1 MEQILRTHGQRVE
14 AFLRRSCPDFV
25 PGWTLGT
32 TSFRSIE
39 ELGRKLP
46 PRSSN
51 ELVHI
56 DAGAYGATN
65 GARIFR
71 FFVNIHPT
79 RDRVWGTKG
88 SFSAVMRR
96 HPRALGRGEGRQ
108 AARGAST
115 KGPLDKLYSGLIG
128 AVGKLYPLVRVIDS
142 SPYDRSMRRIHNFMK
157 ENPSFRDNPE
167 GYQEI
172 HFPPMSAWMV
182 FTDGI
187 SHSVLTGQHALVTTG
202 LSRSR
207 TAESRSSRRTRCSR
221 ARRLESAAV
230 ANLHFTQNL
239 ARHTECPSAALPAD
253 TVAELLERYFERW
266 PGVRGY
272 VLDDQGEVRHHVK
285 VLVDGRN
292 LHDRRKLTDRINRR
306 QRSLCFSGS
315 FGRLTM
321 AQPAARRHAQRSVHR
336 SAAAAATGAS
346 SAPSCS
352 ATR

>member
-1 MEQILRTHGQRVE
+1 MNRYQLKSFVGASPGEIEDAMERGEVVFFDRSPVELPAEADLQFMREGLPRELQVKNISYHPESDSIPRFQAAAEVKRRMEQILRAHGQRVE

-39 ELGRKLP
+39 EQGRKLP

-79 RDRVWGTKG
+79 RHRVWGTKG
-88 SFSAVMRR
+88 SFGAVMRR
-96 HPRALGRGEGRQ
+96 HPELFD
-108 AARGAST
+108 AAKGGKPRVDVD
-115 KGPLDKLYSGLIG
+115 KGPLDKLYSGVIG
-128 AVGKLYPLVRVIDS
+128 AVGKLYPLARVIDS

-157 ENPSFRDNPE
+157 ENPSFRDNPD

-202 LSRSR
+202 LIPLANCRIPELSPYQVL
-207 TAESRSSRRTRCSR
+207 AH
-221 ARRLESAAV
+221 SAA
-230 ANLHFTQNL
+230 
-239 ARHTECPSAALPAD
+239 
-253 TVAELLERYFERW
+253 
-266 PGVRGY
+266 
-272 VLDDQGEVRHHVK
+272 
-285 VLVDGRN
+285 
-292 LHDRRKLTDRINRR
+292 
-306 QRSLCFSGS
+306 
-315 FGRLTM
+315 
-321 AQPAARRHAQRSVHR
+321 
-336 SAAAAATGAS
+336 
-346 SAPSCS
+346 
-352 ATR
+352 

>member
-1 MEQILRTHGQRVE
+1 VFFNASPVELPDEADLVFMREGLPRELQVKNISYHPESDSIPRFEATPDVKDRMERILRTHGQRVE

-39 ELGRKLP
+39 EQGRKLK

-65 GARIFR
+65 GARILR

-88 SFSAVMRR
+88 TFGAIMSRYPELWEAAKGGK
-96 HPRALGRGEGRQ
+96 PRV
-108 AARGAST
+108 T
-115 KGPLDKLYSGLIG
+115 VDKGPLDKLYSGLID

-157 ENPSFRDNPE
+157 ENPVFRDNPA

-172 HFPPMSAWMV
+172 HFPPLSAWMV

-187 SHSVLTGQHALVTTG
+187 SHSVLTGQHALVTTLLIPLANCRTPE
-202 LSRSR
+202 LSPYQ
-207 TAESRSSRRTRCSR
+207 
-221 ARRLESAAV
+221 V
-230 ANLHFTQNL
+230 L
-239 ARHTECPSAALPAD
+239 A
-253 TVAELLERYFERW
+253 
-266 PGVRGY
+266 
-272 VLDDQGEVRHHVK
+272 
-285 VLVDGRN
+285 
-292 LHDRRKLTDRINRR
+292 
-306 QRSLCFSGS
+306 
-315 FGRLTM
+315 
-321 AQPAARRHAQRSVHR
+321 R
-336 SAAAAATGAS
+336 SAA
-346 SAPSCS
+346 
-352 ATR
+352 